1 VNQLLLDNR
10 SPRNQIQT
18 RLLVLAVFFVF
29 LGNLILTFAP
39 AVRLHSWQVSYRWE
53 HWIGFTAWLAAYTAL
68 FIQVNKFLPDRDPY
82 LLPIFSILN
91 GWGLL
96 MIFRLD
102 PNYGFRQTIWMV
114 IAILGALVAL
124 RLPNLL
130 TLLRRYKYFW
140 LIGGILLTL
149 LTFFIGTYPGGD
161 GPGLWLNLGSFYLQ
175 PSEVLKFLLV
185 VYLAAYL
192 ADIFRSRLGLMQL
205 LAPTLVL
212 IGLAVLILVAQ
223 RDLGT
228 ASLFIFI
235 YTVVVYLASGK
246 RRILLISF
254 ILVVAALIV
263 GYIEFDVIQLRIEA
277 WLNPWLDARD
287 RSYQIV
293 QSLIAVANG
302 GLLGRGVGLGSPG
315 VVPVASSDF
324 IFPAILEEF
333 GIAGGLLL
341 IGIYAVLTVRGI
353 YIALHAPNQ
362 FQRLLAAGLTV
373 FIAAQSILIMG
384 GTIRLLP
391 LTGVTLPFIS
401 YGGTSLVVSVA
412 AGLLMMIISNQ
423 AEDQPATIYRT
434 TPYALVGGVMLVG
447 FSAIA
452 LLSAFWGIIR
462 ADALLARGDNPRRA
476 ISDRYVYRGT
486 ILDSNNTPLTASS
499 GIAGEYER
507 VLLYPELSAVVG
519 YSDPNFGQAGIESKL
534 DGILRGITYNN
545 PTEITTTRLLY
556 GQDPEGYDLR
566 LSLNLALQQ
575 IANDLLTDYTGAI
588 VVLNASSG
596 EIIVMATSPTFDAN
610 QLDENWPA
618 WMADESAPLL
628 NRATQGLYPPG
639 ATTSGV
645 LLARFLS
652 DNTLS
657 SSVPGY
663 SWTTTSGSE
672 FFCAL
677 NPGRNNTWGEL
688 ISAGCIKAIA
698 TVNHTSTRA
707 DTLTLYRE
715 SGLFQEQNLPLE
727 TSRAIEVEEIP
738 SIESL
743 YSGQA
748 GILVSPLQVAVMAS
762 TLSNGGHVV
771 TPQIAMAYKKPE
783 GAWTLIEIDSNP
795 TSLSNFAANNA
806 ARELSQGTFQGWEI
820 SSIATHE
827 KATIAW
833 YVTGTPPDWLGTPIT
848 LVVALE
854 DGSALYARRIGRE
867 LFLAATADISE

>member
-1 VNQLLLDNR
+1 M
-10 SPRNQIQT
+10 
-18 RLLVLAVFFVF
+18 LAVIFVF

-39 AVRLHSWQVSYRWE
+39 AVRLHSWQVSYRWQ
-53 HWIGFTAWLAAYTAL
+53 HWIGFAAWLAAYTAL
-68 FIQVNKFLPDRDPY
+68 YIQVNKFLPDRDPY

-96 MIFRLD
+96 MIYRLD
-102 PNYGFRQTIWMV
+102 PAYGFKQTLWMV

-130 TLLRRYKYFW
+130 TLLRRYKYVW

-175 PSEVLKFLLV
+175 PSELLKFLLV

-192 ADIFRSRLGLMQL
+192 ADIFHSRLGLIQL

-212 IGLAVLILVAQ
+212 IGLAVMILIAQ

-302 GLLGRGVGLGSPG
+302 GIFGRGIGLGSPG
-315 VVPVASSDF
+315 VVPVANSDF

-333 GIAGGLLL
+333 GIAGGLIL
-341 IGIYAVLTVRGI
+341 IGIYAVLTIRGI

-362 FQRLLAAGLTV
+362 FQRLLSAGLTV

-412 AGLLMMIISNQ
+412 AGLLLMIISNQ
-423 AEDQPATIYRT
+423 TEEQPAMINRT
-434 TPYALVGGVMLVG
+434 TPYALVGAVMLIG
-447 FSAIA
+447 FSAVA
-452 LLSAFWGIIR
+452 LLSAYWGIIR

-476 ISDRYVYRGT
+476 ISDRFVYRGT
-486 ILDSNNTPLTASS
+486 ILDNNNTPLTASA

-507 VLLYPELSAVVG
+507 VLLYPEISAVVG
-519 YSDPNFGQAGIESKL
+519 YSNPNFGQAGIEAKL
-534 DGILRGITYNN
+534 DGILRGITYNT
-545 PTEITTTRLLY
+545 PTEIGMTRLLY

-566 LSLNLALQQ
+566 LSLNLSLQQ
-575 IANDLLTDYTGAI
+575 AASDLLTDYTGAI
-588 VVLNASSG
+588 VALNASSG

-610 QLDENWPA
+610 QLEEKWA
-618 WMADESAPLL
+618 GWMEDPSAPLL

-639 ATTSGV
+639 TTTSGV
-645 LLARFLS
+645 LLARYLS
-652 DNTLS
+652 NYSLS
-657 SSVPGY
+657 STVPDY
-663 SWTTTSGSE
+663 AWTTSPGSE
-672 FFCAL
+672 YFCAI
-677 NPGRNNTWGEL
+677 NPGRNNSWGEL
-688 ISAGCIKAIA
+688 ISSGCIKAI
-698 TVNHTSTRA
+698 TTINRTSTRA

-715 SGLFQEQNLPLE
+715 AGLFKELNLPLE
-727 TSRAIEVEEIP
+727 TSKAIEVDDVL
-738 SIESL
+738 SYSSL
-743 YSGQA
+743 FSGEV

-762 TLSNGGHVV
+762 TLSNGGNVV
-771 TPQIAMAYKKPE
+771 TPQIAMAYKKPQ
-783 GAWTLIEIDSNP
+783 GSWTLIEIESDP
-795 TSLSNFAANNA
+795 TSLGHFDAINA
-806 ARELSQGTFQGWEI
+806 AREFSQGTFQGWEI
-820 SSIATHE
+820 SSVATHE
-827 KATIAW
+827 EATIAW
-833 YVTGTPPDWLGTPIT
+833 YVTGTPPEWLGTPIT

-854 DGSALYARRIGRE
+854 DGSALHARKIGRE
-867 LFLAATADISE
+867 LFLAATADILE